1 MALITLDVP
10 NESHLKVKQLQLEKE
25 MAGEK
30 VNLKEIYY
38 EVIKKG
44 LETIKKE
51 NPTK

>member
-10 NESHLKVKQLQLEKE
+10 NETHLKVKQLQLKKE
-25 MAGEK
+25 MEGER

-44 LETIKKE
+44 LETLEKQ
-51 NPTK
+51 NPTN

>member
-10 NESHLKVKQLQLEKE
+10 TESHMKIKQIQLAKE

-38 EVIKKG
+38 EVIKIG
-44 LETIKKE
+44 LENYEKE
-51 NPTK
+51 KPSE